1 MKMPYRR
8 SILSSEKPTELMMD
22 SVAMI
27 TAASTHFANG
37 TDCKSWLF
45 RFRDVELDLL
55 KLVILVAAICGAA
68 SACGR
73 SPRAGLRRAQQLAVF
88 EPLREGFEKR
98 APDSLPGSLARTS

>member
-1 MKMPYRR
+1 
-8 SILSSEKPTELMMD
+8 MD

-27 TAASTHFANG
+27 TAAFTHFANG

-45 RFRDVELDLL
+45 RFRDVELDLI
-55 KLVILVAAICGAA
+55 KLVILVAATCGAA

-73 SPRAGLRRAQQLAVF
+73 SPRAALRRAQQLAVS

-98 APDSLPGSLARTS
+98 APDLLPGSLTRTS